1 MRLVKSALFC
11 LGSKII
17 HKSPPPPNL
26 CVLNGT
32 NTQQFPHVKTQ
43 LPLSGSGQAASK
55 EADVC
60 GGAPPDPIPF
70 IFRGAGRGLFYFLSA
85 SNQDFIFSWLISIC
99 GVSPMEIGIS
109 PFIRLNQQSLMHHVV
124 CYLFPSPFLWISR
137 CFNKRAVFRKES
149 RTRTAPV
156 IVILLLILHGISSA
170 RPAFGGRGGRL
181 HPRPWNIFPEKKT
194 TKI

>member
-1 MRLVKSALFC
+1 LFC

-26 CVLNGT
+26 CVLNRT

-43 LPLSGSGQAASK
+43 LPLSGSGQAARK
-55 EADVC
+55 RLTCAVVLLQT
-60 GGAPPDPIPF
+60 P
-70 IFRGAGRGLFYFLSA
+70 FLS
-85 SNQDFIFSWLISIC
+85 SFVGLGEVYFISFLLLIRISFFSWLISIC

-156 IVILLLILHGISSA
+156 IVILLLILHGISAA
-170 RPAFGGRGGRL
+170 RPTFGGRGGRL
-181 HPRPWNIFPEKKT
+181 HPRPWNIFPEKKP